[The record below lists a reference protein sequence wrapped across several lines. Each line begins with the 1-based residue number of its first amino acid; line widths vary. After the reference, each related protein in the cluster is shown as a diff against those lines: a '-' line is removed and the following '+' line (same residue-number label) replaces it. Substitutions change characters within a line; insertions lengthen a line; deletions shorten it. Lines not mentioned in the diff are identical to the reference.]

1 MFQWVIRKI
10 VGSKNQRILK
20 QIWPTVGE
28 INQLEK
34 ELQAQ
39 KESVLREK
47 TATWK
52 AHLNRYNE
60 SVEFFSERKLKAM
73 EDQTLRPILSDW
85 MERYEALED
94 EFSSLNGLLPRASH
108 LDTLSQ
114 DSLVADILTAQ
125 EAFIELRAE
134 FPDVRAKYLDEIL
147 PEAYAVVKNAARRL
161 CGTAWDVC
169 DQPLAWEMVPFDVQ
183 LIGGIALHR
192 GTIAEM
198 ATGEGKTLVA
208 TLPVFLNALT
218 GLGVHVV
225 TVNDYLARRDS
236 EWMGRL
242 FEYLELTVG
251 CIQNEQH
258 GEPRHEQYQRDIT
271 YGTASEFGFDY
282 LRDNGMATSKEGQ
295 VQRSHYY
302 ALIDEVDSVL
312 IDEAR
317 TPLIISGPVTSH
329 QGHQYDRFKPL
340 VEQLTRRQTQLC
352 NQLITDAKGKLEK
365 DEQQDAGVDLFAV
378 KMGQPRNRGLV
389 RMMEDPEIRRLID
402 KAELTFYQD
411 AQKTALFELKEELYF
426 VLDPKNHEADLTEKG
441 RSFLNP
447 DDPDAFVLPDLATA
461 FAEID
466 GDAARTEDA
475 RERAKQ
481 ELQEEMNSQAQRM
494 HNISQLLRAYCI
506 YEKDVNYVVE
516 DNQVMIVDE
525 NTGRKMPGRRWSDG
539 LHQAV
544 EAKEGVKIEDET
556 QTYATITIQNY
567 FRLYE
572 KLSGMTGT
580 AETEAAEFKDIYK
593 LDVLIIPTNQPVQR
607 TDINDQIYKTRREKF
622 KAVIDVVGESH
633 AKGQP
638 VLLGTAS
645 VESSETI
652 SRMLKRAKVPHSVLN
667 AKYHM
672 QEAEIVARAGLKGSV
687 TVATNMAGRGTDIKL
702 GEGVVA
708 LGGLAV
714 IGTERHQSRR
724 IDRQLRGRCARQG
737 DPGESMFFVSFED
750 ELMVNFGASER
761 MTKMMERFGLEEGQE
776 LEHPLLDR
784 AVENAQ
790 KKVEQRNYISRKRVL
805 EYDDV
810 MNQQRG
816 VVYGYR
822 NEVLETEDPHSLVS
836 EIIEKSVPTRAASY
850 VDPETDKL
858 DYEAILHWVNS
869 TFPLRLSA
877 EQVNFHTRD
886 EEGNIRFVT
895 DKVHQAYEFKIQHED
910 PDVLEELERYII
922 LSAIDRLWQ
931 EHLYIMDGVRDAI
944 GMRQYAQKDPLIEYK
959 TEAYAVFVELMDS
972 IDTEVLGS
980 LFRTTTRPEQYETFL
995 KNLPQQLSHD
1005 TDILT
1010 DFGGRQALAQ
1020 KGGAGGIKG
1029 GDEESGQPRINLPI
1043 KRELPKVGRNKP
1055 CPCGSGKKF
1064 KQCCG
1069 RKA

>member
-10 VGSKNQRILK
+10 VGSRNQRVLK

-28 INQLEK
+28 INRIEK
-34 ELQAQ
+34 ELQGQ
-39 KESVLREK
+39 EESVLKEK
-47 TATWK
+47 TAAWK
-52 AHLNRYNE
+52 AHLHNYNE
-60 SVEFFSERKLKAM
+60 EVEFFSERKLNEM
-73 EDQTLRPILSDW
+73 EDEALRPLLSEW
-85 MERYEALED
+85 VGRYAALED
-94 EFSSLNGLLPRASH
+94 EFANLKGLLPREAH
-108 LDTLSQ
+108 LKTLSHEE
-114 DSLVADILTAQ
+114 LVAGILKSQ
-125 EAFIELRAE
+125 ETFGELRGK
-134 FPDVRAKYLDEIL
+134 FPAARAAYLEKIL

-161 CGTAWDVC
+161 CGTSWNVC
-169 DQPLAWEMVPFDVQ
+169 DHPVEWEMVHFDVQ

-192 GTIAEM
+192 GTIGEM

-236 EWMGRL
+236 EWMGHL
-242 FEYLELTVG
+242 FEYLGLTIG
-251 CIQNEQH
+251 CIQNDQH
-258 GEPRHEQYQRDIT
+258 GEPRREQYQRDIT

-282 LRDNGMATSKEGQ
+282 LRDNGMATSKKGQ

-317 TPLIISGPVTSH
+317 TPLIISGPVTAR

-352 NQLITDAKGKLEK
+352 NQLIADAKEKLA
-365 DEQQDAGVDLFAV
+365 AGDSHEAGIDLFTV
-378 KMGQPRNRGLV
+378 KLGQPRNRGLV
-389 RMMEDPEIRRLID
+389 RMLEDPEIRRMID
-402 KAELTFYQD
+402 KTELTFYQD
-411 AQKTALFELKEELYF
+411 AQKTALFALKEELYF

-441 RSFLNP
+441 RNFLNP
-447 DDPDAFVLPDLATA
+447 DDPDAFVLPDLASA
-461 FAEID
+461 FADID
-466 GDAARTEDA
+466 GDVARTEDA

-481 ELQEEMNSQAQRM
+481 ELQEKMNSQSQRM

-506 YEKDVNYVVE
+506 YERDVNYVVE

-580 AETEAAEFKDIYK
+580 AETEAAEFKDIYN
-593 LDVLIIPTNQPVQR
+593 LDVLVIPTNRPIQR
-607 TDINDQIYKTRREKF
+607 KDINDQIFKTRREKF
-622 KAVIDVVGESH
+622 NAVIDAVGAAN

-652 SRMLKRAKVPHSVLN
+652 SRMMKRAKIAHSVLN

-672 QEAEIVARAGLKGSV
+672 QEAEIISRAGLKGAV

-702 GEGVVA
+702 GEGVVE
-708 LGGLAV
+708 LGGLKV

-737 DPGESMFFVSFED
+737 DPGESMFYVSFED

-790 KKVEQRNYISRKRVL
+790 KKVEQRNYVSRKRVL

-810 MNQQRG
+810 MNQQRE

-836 EIIEKSVPTRAASY
+836 EIIEESVPARIESY
-850 VDPETDKL
+850 VDPETGHL
-858 DYEAILHWVNS
+858 DGEAILHWMNS
-869 TFPLRLSA
+869 TFPLRLEAGKIDLAS
-877 EQVNFHTRD
+877 RD
-886 EEGNIRFVT
+886 DEGNIRFLT
-895 DKVHQAYEFKIQHED
+895 DKVHQAYELKIAHED
-910 PDVLEELERYII
+910 ADVLEELERYII

-944 GMRQYAQKDPLIEYK
+944 GMRQYAQKDPLVEYK
-959 TEAYAVFVELMDS
+959 TEAYAVFVELMDN
-972 IDTEVLGS
+972 IKTEVLGS
-980 LFRTTTRPEQYETFL
+980 LFRTTTRPGEYVNFL
-995 KNLPQQLSHD
+995 NSLPQKLSHD
-1005 TDILT
+1005 TDILA
-1010 DFGGRQALAQ
+1010 DFGGGPSPKQR
-1020 KGGAGGIKG
+1020 GGAGGIER
-1029 GDEESGQPRINLPI
+1029 GDEENELPRINLPV
-1043 KRELPKVGRNKP
+1043 KRELPKVGRNEP

-1069 RKA
+1069 R

>member
-10 VGSKNQRILK
+10 VGSKNQRVLK
-20 QIWPTVGE
+20 QIWPAVGE
-28 INQLEK
+28 INRFEE
-34 ELQAQ
+34 ELQKQ
-39 KESVLREK
+39 DESILKEK
-47 TATWK
+47 TVAWK
-52 AHLNRYNE
+52 EHLNRYSE
-60 SVEFFSERKLKAM
+60 DVEFFSERKLKAL
-73 EDQTLRPILSDW
+73 EKEAGHEILSAW
-85 MERYEALED
+85 TARYKILED
-94 EFSSLNGLLPRASH
+94 EFSSLKELLPREGQINT
-108 LDTLSQ
+108 LDIDETTS
-114 DSLVADILTAQ
+114 AILKAQ
-125 EAFIELRAE
+125 ETFVDLRAD
-134 FPDVRAKYLDEIL
+134 FPDARAEYLEKIL

-161 CGTAWDVC
+161 CGTTWDVC
-169 DQPLAWEMVPFDVQ
+169 DHPITWEMVHFDVQ

-218 GLGVHVV
+218 GMGVHVV

-236 EWMGRL
+236 EWMGHL
-242 FEYLELTVG
+242 FEYLGLTIG
-251 CIQNEQH
+251 CIQNDQD
-258 GEPRHEQYQRDIT
+258 GVPRREQYQRDIT

-282 LRDNGMATSKEGQ
+282 LRDNGMATSKLGQ
-295 VQRSHYY
+295 VQKNHYY
-302 ALIDEVDSVL
+302 SLIDEVDSVL

-317 TPLIISGPVTSH
+317 TPLIISGPVTSR

-340 VEQLTRRQTQLC
+340 IEQLTRRQTQEC
-352 NQLITDAKGKLEK
+352 NQLITDAKEK
-365 DEQQDAGVDLFAV
+365 IAAENKEEAGVDLFAV
-378 KMGQPRNRGLV
+378 KLGQPRNRGLV

-447 DDPDAFVLPDLATA
+447 EDPDAFMLPDLATA

-466 GDAARTEDA
+466 GDAGRTDEGK
-475 RERAKQ
+475 EKSKQ
-481 ELQEEMNSQAQRM
+481 ELQDKMDAQAQRM
-494 HNISQLLRAYCI
+494 HNIAQLLKAYCI
-506 YEKDVNYVVE
+506 YERDVNYVVE

-593 LDVLIIPTNQPVQR
+593 LDVLVIPTNRPILR

-622 KAVIDVVGESH
+622 SAVIAEVGE
-633 AKGQP
+633 ANTKGQP

-652 SRMLKRAKVPHSVLN
+652 SRMLKRAKIPHSVLN

-672 QEAEIVARAGLKGSV
+672 QEAEIVSRAGLKGAV

-702 GEGVVA
+702 GEGVVEA
-708 LGGLAV
+708 GGLKV
-714 IGTERHQSRR
+714 VGTERHQSRR

-750 ELMVNFGASER
+750 ELMVNFGASQR

-776 LEHPLLDR
+776 LEHPLLNKS
-784 AVENAQ
+784 VENAQ
-790 KKVEQRNYISRKRVL
+790 KKVEQRNYVSRKRVL

-810 MNQQRG
+810 MNQQRE

-836 EIIEKSVPTRAASY
+836 EIIEKSVPSRSASY
-850 VDPETDKL
+850 VDPDTGEL
-858 DYEAILHWVNS
+858 DYEAVLHWVNS
-869 TFPLRLSA
+869 TFPLRLESEHA
-877 EQVNFHTRD
+877 EFDTRD
-886 EEGNIRFVT
+886 EEGNIRFIT
-895 DKVHQAYEFKIQHED
+895 DKVHQAYELKVKHED

-931 EHLYIMDGVRDAI
+931 EHLYVMDGVRDAI
-944 GMRQYAQKDPLIEYK
+944 GMRQYAQKDPLVEYK
-959 TEAYAVFVELMDS
+959 TEAYSVFVELMDN
-972 IDTEVLGS
+972 IDNEVLGN
-980 LFRTTTRPEQYETFL
+980 LFRSTTRPDQYEAFL

-1010 DFGGRQALAQ
+1010 DFGGSQAPAQ
-1020 KGGAGGIKG
+1020 QGVVADQAGGTDSGKPQIK
-1029 GDEESGQPRINLPI
+1029 LPI
-1043 KRELPKVGRNKP
+1043 KRDLPKVGRNDP
-1055 CPCGSGKKF
+1055 CSCGSGKKF